1 MSADGFIGRNNEDR
15 STQWTSE
22 EDRKCFVKLT
32 KDAGTIIVGRDTF
45 ETFPKKPLADRLNI
59 VYTHDQRLLNAAPT
73 DGLVYTSAD
82 PKQLLTE
89 LKNHGRTHV
98 MICGGT
104 SIYGLFLPFV
114 STFHI
119 TTEPVLLGR
128 GIHLF
133 NTELTKPKE
142 LRLIDRVMSQN
153 GTTFSE
159 YACEPE
165 IRI

>member
-1 MSADGFIGRNNEDR
+1 MSADGFIGRSNEDL

-22 EDRKCFVKLT
+22 DDRRCFVQLT
-32 KDAGTIIVGRDTF
+32 KAAGTIIVGRDTF
-45 ETFPKKPLADRLNI
+45 ETFPKKPLPGRLNI
-59 VYTHDQRLLNAAPT
+59 VYTHDKRLLDTAST
-73 DGLVYTSAD
+73 DELLYTSAD
-82 PKQLLTE
+82 PKKLLTD
-89 LKNHGRTHV
+89 LKNHCRTHV

-119 TTEPVLLGR
+119 TTEPVFLGR

-133 NTELTKPKE
+133 NTPLAKPKE
-142 LRLIDRVMSQN
+142 LRLIDRVMSQT